1 MIRKRVDVTIK
12 KDAPSYKGGESAKLH
27 CRPQNALNL
36 MVQNPDVGGWDVYIW
51 EKSKKMSW

>member
-27 CRPQNALNL
+27 YRPQNAMNL
-36 MVQNPDVGGWDVYIW
+36 MVQNPDVGGWDVYIG
-51 EKSKKMSW
+51 KI